1 MLNSFIHF
9 ELNDLNSYGAL
20 DTIVDDCL
28 IDNLTVDAKNI
39 TQTDYNGII
48 RFQGNNNTIINSKII
63 SNSALGGIYD
73 GNALRANYPN
83 VQELVVIGCAFPK
96 YSKVAHVNDAS
107 VLKQANNVIS
117 TNLS

>member
-20 DTIVDDCL
+20 YSNANDCL
-28 IDNLTVDAKNI
+28 IDNLTIDVKNI
-39 TQTDYNGII
+39 TQTDYNGLI
-48 RFQGNNNTIINSKII
+48 RIYGNSTTIINSTIY
-63 SNSALGGIYD
+63 SNSAIGGVYD
-73 GNALRANYPN
+73 GNAITASSTD